1 LVRCFFSQ
9 PVTGQQALAFA
20 GRPKARDSKGL
31 EPKTLVENRKR
42 AAGIE
47 PASSAWKAE
56 VLPLNYARSST
67 PILMAE
73 LPKPLLASRWTRQRQ
88 MGVVPAAGL
97 RLGTG
102 TLLQVQA
109 L

>member
-1 LVRCFFSQ
+1 
-9 PVTGQQALAFA
+9 
-20 GRPKARDSKGL
+20 
-31 EPKTLVENRKR
+31 
-42 AAGIE
+42 
-47 PASSAWKAE
+47 
-56 VLPLNYARSST
+56 
-67 PILMAE
+67 MAE